1 MVLIVDRAGLV
12 GKDGETHQGIFDIS
26 FMSAIPNLTIV
37 APKDAEELMQATKFA
52 ADFNGPIA
60 VRFPRGKAFFQYVH
74 SKFEYGKSEIL
85 KEGENVAII
94 AVGGMVEETKKAVEL
109 LEENNKNVT
118 FVNARFIKPIDYDM
132 IDYLA
137 KDHDFIITVEEGIKR
152 GGYGEGIETYIME
165 NDLNIKVVSLAIDDV
180 FVEQG
185 AVEEL
190 RERIGISYKD
200 IYEKVLKLAK

>member
-1 MVLIVDRAGLV
+1 
-12 GKDGETHQGIFDIS
+12 
-26 FMSAIPNLTIV
+26 
-37 APKDAEELMQATKFA
+37 
-52 ADFNGPIA
+52 
-60 VRFPRGKAFFQYVH
+60 
-74 SKFEYGKSEIL
+74 
-85 KEGENVAII
+85 
-94 AVGGMVEETKKAVEL
+94 MVEETKKAVDL

-165 NDLNIKVVSLAIDDV
+165 NDLNIKVVSLAIGDM